1 MSKRGTQRPADEL
14 REQGRAIVGALLVV
28 GTTFMYTMET
38 WWWGWVLPTTHL
50 LVYAVVGL
58 GVVLAITRKVSFR
71 RTDATGGEGAK
82 EAIRRT
88 VTDFAELVLQ
98 SFTAAYIVLFVFGV
112 VELGDSLIVIA
123 RLGLVEV
130 VPLGFGAALANEVLQ
145 GDERATRRSVT
156 TTVAIYSIGA
166 VFIAGGISPT
176 QEIELIAAYMEW
188 EHAAVL
194 VLLSLLVSYLM
205 LYELG
210 LQGERNRLQQRTKVW
225 QVGQAFLVYAVS
237 LVVGTGL
244 LAAFGHFRD
253 APLSVMVQLIVVVS
267 FVSSIGASAA
277 EVVIQ

>member
-1 MSKRGTQRPADEL
+1 MSQRGTQSPADEL

-28 GTTFMYTMET
+28 GTTFLYTMET
-38 WWWGWVLPTTHL
+38 WWWGRVLPTPHL

-58 GVVLAITRKVSFR
+58 GVILAITRRVSFR
-71 RTDATGGEGAK
+71 RDAQGDGGTK
-82 EAIRRT
+82 NAIRTT

-98 SFTAAYIVLFVFGV
+98 SFTATYIVLFVFGV
-112 VELGDSLIVIA
+112 IELGDSLIVIA
-123 RLGLVEV
+123 RLGLIEV

-145 GDERATRRSVT
+145 GDKQATRRSVT
-156 TTVAIYSIGA
+156 TTVAIYSVGA

-176 QEIELIAAYMEW
+176 QEMELIAAYMEW
-188 EHAAVL
+188 EHTAVL

-210 LQGERNRLQQRTKVW
+210 FQGEGSRLQQRAKVW
-225 QVGQAFLVYAVS
+225 QVGQAFVVYAVS
-237 LVVGTGL
+237 MVVGTGL

-253 APLSVMVQLIVVVS
+253 APPSVMVQLIVIIS